1 MFSWP
6 TLLYWLRNLLI
17 PPIYKGEFI
26 INDVLWFEKSHNL
39 DLVTIFAKPDNMTKS
54 RVACNIVPVHVEKT
68 PKNVKINPSPKYFE
82 ENNGDVSSSFDEKIY
97 KDERIVI
104 IKKDGSK
111 KKSPKNEVDKMV
123 DAVKSEVNKR
133 KNYLKQNSNN
143 NITSKNSSLGMS
155 INYVEVIKQ
164 RGIQ

>member
-1 MFSWP
+1 M
-6 TLLYWLRNLLI
+6 
-17 PPIYKGEFI
+17 
-26 INDVLWFEKSHNL
+26 
-39 DLVTIFAKPDNMTKS
+39 
-54 RVACNIVPVHVEKT
+54 PVHVEKT
-68 PKNVKINPSPKYFE
+68 HKNVKINPSPKYFE
-82 ENNGDVSSSFDEKIY
+82 ENNGDASSSFDEKIY

-133 KNYLKQNSNN
+133 KNYIKQNSNN

-155 INYVEVIKQ
+155 INYVDKVKNIIIK
-164 RGIQ
+164 RSGIL

>member
-1 MFSWP
+1 MFF
-6 TLLYWLRNLLI
+6 T
-17 PPIYKGEFI
+17 
-26 INDVLWFEKSHNL
+26 V
-39 DLVTIFAKPDNMTKS
+39 FAKPDNVTKS
-54 RVACNIVPVHVEKT
+54 RFACAVPVHVEKT
-68 PKNVKINPSPKYFE
+68 HKNVKINPSPKYFE

-133 KNYLKQNSNN
+133 KNYIKQNSNN

-155 INYVEVIKQ
+155 INYVDEVKNIIIK
-164 RGIQ
+164 RSGILNSILE